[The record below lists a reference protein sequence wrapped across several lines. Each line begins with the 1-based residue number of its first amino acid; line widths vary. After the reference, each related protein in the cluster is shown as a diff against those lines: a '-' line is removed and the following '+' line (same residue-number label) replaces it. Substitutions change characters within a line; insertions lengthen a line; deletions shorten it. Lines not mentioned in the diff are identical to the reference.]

1 MHQIPGAVLDAIE
14 SIHLPSFPQALLRF
28 LSAVNDDQVSMAELA
43 TMAGQDPALSAR
55 ILTVANSP
63 ALRRTAEVK
72 SLDEG
77 LVVLGTRLMRTLA
90 ACLAIQSVFART
102 TGDHRYNLT
111 GIWVHSLRTAEL
123 AYSLASHV
131 DYPNVDEAYLAGLL
145 HDIGQLLLLG
155 GMSDRYGI
163 LLDRSSDEASLL
175 NNEESLLGTDHAAVG
190 AWLVDQWQLSSFMA
204 DAVLFHH
211 KPANEIVHADFLSQ
225 IVWSAD
231 IIGSSKKTDL
241 LQNESNTNIA
251 VIKSILGIKLSDAVA
266 IQQACFERVEMLA
279 TALDIQESHQA
290 KTIPY
295 LSTPFEYFRPKLNDS
310 DLAYSR
316 IETLVRD
323 MALMHSLQLSLA
335 ELCRENEIVT
345 AVRESAR
352 ILFGLGRIAFL
363 FVQHDK
369 KSLSGANIGGQSDL
383 FQHIEIKLDQVE
395 SLAAAVVQ
403 GKQPSSTFD
412 DECPAPVSLMDVRI
426 ARALKCE
433 GVLYVPMSV
442 RGNNIGIMAYG
453 VSAAQYAR
461 IHPRLVWMANFAN
474 LAADSI
480 ETWRELRR
488 REQELETALTS
499 RFEQQARKVVHETGN
514 PLGIIKNYLKIVS
527 RKLPDE
533 LDVQQE
539 LNILGEEIDRVTQIV
554 RSLGDLSETPPST
567 GSFDVNVVIG
577 EMLALYGESLFSSC
591 GITLIKSLEANLSP
605 VNGDRDSLKQI
616 LFNIWKNGSEAMPE
630 GGHFIISTR
639 GDIIKDKQ
647 HYIEIHLS
655 DSGPGIPQEVMERL
669 FQPLPTNRRPG
680 HSGIGLS
687 IVASL
692 VKRLG
697 GQISCQ
703 SQAGKGTNFIIL
715 LPQPKGQPKE

>member
-1 MHQIPGAVLDAIE
+1 LHQIPGAVLDAIE
-14 SIHLPSFPQALLRF
+14 SIQLPSFPQVLLRF
-28 LSAVNDDQVSMAELA
+28 LNAVNDDQVSIAELA
-43 TMAGQDPALSAR
+43 TMAGQDPALTAR

-63 ALRRTAEVK
+63 ALRPATEIK
-72 SLDEG
+72 SLDKG
-77 LVVLGTRLMRTLA
+77 LVVLGTRLMKTLA

-102 TGDHRYNLT
+102 TGDPRYDLT
-111 GIWVHSLRTAEL
+111 GFWVHSLRTAEL

-131 DYPNVDEAYLAGLL
+131 DYPDVDEAYLAGLI
-145 HDIGQLLLLG
+145 HEIGQLLLLG

-163 LLDRSSDEASLL
+163 LLDRSADEAALL
-175 NNEESLLGTDHAAVG
+175 NNEDSILGTNHAAVG

-211 KPANEIVHADFLSQ
+211 KPANEIVHADFLSR
-225 IVWSAD
+225 IVWSAN
-231 IIGSSKKTDL
+231 IIGSNKSTDL

-251 VIKSILGIKLSDAVA
+251 AIKSILGIKLSDAMA
-266 IQQACFERVEMLA
+266 IQQVCFERVDMLA
-279 TALDIQESHQA
+279 AALDIQEPHQA

-295 LSTPFEYFRPKLNDS
+295 LSTPFEYFRPKLNDN
-310 DLAYSR
+310 DVAYSR
-316 IETLVRD
+316 IEAQVRD
-323 MALMHSLQLSLA
+323 MATMQSLQLSLA

-345 AVRESAR
+345 AVRESTR

-363 FVQHDK
+363 FVQQDK

-383 FQHIEIKLDQVE
+383 LQHIEIRLDQVQ
-395 SLAAAVVQ
+395 SLAAAVAL
-403 GKQPSSTFD
+403 GKLPSSTFD
-412 DECPAPVSLMDVRI
+412 DECLSTVSLVDVRI
-426 ARALKCE
+426 ARALKSE
-433 GVLYVPMSV
+433 GVLYMSV
-442 RGNNIGIMAYG
+442 RGNKIGIMAYG
-453 VSAAQYAR
+453 VSATQYAR
-461 IHPRLVWMANFAN
+461 IQPRLVWMADFAN

-499 RFEQQARKVVHETGN
+499 RFEQQARRVVHETGN

-527 RKLPDE
+527 RKLPGE

-554 RSLGDLSETPPST
+554 QSLGVLVETSPAT
-567 GSFDVNVVIG
+567 GAFDVNVVIG

-605 VNGDRDSLKQI
+605 VSGDRDCFKQI
-616 LFNIWKNGSEAMPE
+616 LFNLWKNGSEAMPK

-639 GDIIKDKQ
+639 GNIKHDEQ
-647 HYIEIHLS
+647 HSIEIHLS
-655 DSGPGIPQEVMERL
+655 DSGPGIPEEVMERL

-680 HSGIGLS
+680 HSGVGLS

-692 VKRLG
+692 VERLG
-697 GQISCQ
+697 GRISCQ
-703 SQAGKGTNFIIL
+703 SQAGKGTSFIIL
-715 LPQPKGQPKE
+715 LPQSKERPKE

>member
-1 MHQIPGAVLDAIE
+1 MHKIPGDVLDAIE
-14 SIHLPSFPQALLRF
+14 SIQLPSFPQVLLQF
-28 LSAVNDDQVSMAELA
+28 LSAVNKDQVTMAELA

-63 ALRRTAEVK
+63 ALRPAAEVR
-72 SLDEG
+72 SLEKG

-102 TGDHRYNLT
+102 SGDPRYNLT
-111 GIWVHSLRTAEL
+111 GFWFHSLRTAEL

-131 DYPNVDEAYLAGLL
+131 DYPDVEEAYLAGLI

-155 GMSDRYGI
+155 GMNDRYGI
-163 LLDRSSDEASLL
+163 LLDKSADEVVLL
-175 NNEESLLGTDHAAVG
+175 NNEDVLLGTDHAAVG
-190 AWLVDQWQLSSFMA
+190 AWLVDQWQFSSFLA

-211 KPANEIVHADFLSQ
+211 KPAGEIVHADFLSQ

-231 IIGSSKKTDL
+231 IIGANPTTDL
-241 LQNESNTNIA
+241 LQNESNVNIA
-251 VIKSILGIKLSDAVA
+251 AIKSILGIKLSDVVA
-266 IQQACFERVEMLA
+266 IQRVCFERVDTLA
-279 TALDIQESHQA
+279 AALDIQDPSQA

-295 LSTPFEYFRPKLNDS
+295 VATPFEYFRPKLNES
-310 DLAYSR
+310 DVAYSR
-316 IETLVRD
+316 MEALVRD
-323 MALMHSLQLSLA
+323 MATTHSLQLSLS

-363 FVQHDK
+363 FVQNDK
-369 KSLSGANIGGQSDL
+369 KTLSGANICGQSDL
-383 FQHIEIKLDQVE
+383 LQHIEIGLDNEQ

-403 GKQPSSTFD
+403 AKLPSSTFD
-412 DECPAPVSLMDVRI
+412 DECLATVSLMDIRI
-426 ARALKCE
+426 ARALKSD
-433 GVLYVPMSV
+433 GVLYIPMSV
-442 RGNNIGIMAYG
+442 RGHVIGIMAYG
-453 VSAAQYAR
+453 MSAAQYAR
-461 IHPRLVWMANFAN
+461 VHPRLVWMTSFAN
-474 LAADSI
+474 LAADSV

-488 REQELETALTS
+488 RDQEIETTLAS

-527 RKLPDE
+527 RKLPVE

-554 RSLGDLSETPPST
+554 QSLGKIVETPPAT
-567 GSFDVNVVIG
+567 GAFDVNAVIG

-591 GITLIKSLEANLSP
+591 GITLIKSLETDLPS
-605 VNGDRDSLKQI
+605 VSGDRDSFKQI
-616 LFNIWKNGSEAMPE
+616 LFNLWKNGSEAMPD

-639 GDIIKDKQ
+639 GNIQ
-647 HYIEIHLS
+647 HGEQQHIEINLS
-655 DSGPGIPQEVMERL
+655 DSGPGMPQEVLERL

-680 HSGIGLS
+680 HSGVGLS

-692 VKRLG
+692 VERLG
-697 GQISCQ
+697 GHIHCQ
-703 SQAGKGTNFIIL
+703 TEAGKGTSFIIL
-715 LPQPKGQPKE
+715 LPQSKGRP

>member
-1 MHQIPGAVLDAIE
+1 LNQIPGAVLEAIE
-14 SIHLPSFPQALLRF
+14 SIQLPSFPQVLHRF
-28 LSAVNDDQVSMAELA
+28 LSAVNDDQVTMAELA

-63 ALRRTAEVK
+63 AMRRVAEVK
-72 SLDEG
+72 SLDKC
-77 LVVLGTRLMRTLA
+77 LVVLGTRLMRTIS

-102 TGDHRYNLT
+102 TGDLGYNLT
-111 GIWVHSLRTAEL
+111 GFWAHSLRTAEL
-123 AYSLASHV
+123 AYAIASHV
-131 DYPNVDEAYLAGLL
+131 DYPDADEAYLAGLM

-155 GMSDRYGI
+155 GMSDRYGV
-163 LLDRSSDEASLL
+163 LLDRSADEAALL
-175 NNEESLLGTDHAAVG
+175 NNEDSLLGTDHAAVG
-190 AWLVDQWQLSSFMA
+190 AWLIDQWQLSSFMA

-211 KPANEIVHADFLSQ
+211 MPANEIVHADFLSQ

-231 IIGSSKKTDL
+231 IIGNNKKTDL

-251 VIKSILGIKLSDAVA
+251 AITSILGIKLTDAVA
-266 IQQACFERVEMLA
+266 IQQLCFERVDKLA
-279 TALDIQESHQA
+279 TALDIQESSQT

-295 LSTPFEYFRPKLNDS
+295 LSTPFEYFRTKLNDS
-310 DLAYSR
+310 DVAYSR
-316 IETLVRD
+316 IEALVRD
-323 MALMHSLQLSLA
+323 MATMHSLQLSLA

-352 ILFGLGRIAFL
+352 ILFGLGKIAFL

-383 FQHIEIKLDQVE
+383 FQHIEISLDRVQ
-395 SLAAAVVQ
+395 SLAAAVVL

-412 DECPAPVSLMDVRI
+412 DECSATVSLVDVRI

-433 GVLYVPMSV
+433 GLLYVPMSV

-461 IHPRLVWMANFAN
+461 ILPRLGWMAGFAN

-488 REQELETALTS
+488 REQELETTLTS

-533 LDVQQE
+533 HDVQQE
-539 LNILGEEIDRVTQIV
+539 LTILGEEIDRVTQIV
-554 RSLGDLSETPPST
+554 RSLGELVETPPAT
-567 GSFDVNVVIG
+567 GAFDVNAVIG

-591 GITLIKSLEANLSP
+591 GIALIKSLEANLSP
-605 VNGDRDSLKQI
+605 VGGDRDSFKQI

-639 GDIIKDKQ
+639 GNIIHDEQ

-680 HSGIGLS
+680 HFGVGLS
-687 IVASL
+687 IVASM
-692 VKRLG
+692 VERLG

-703 SQAGKGTNFIIL
+703 SQAGKGTSFIIL
-715 LPQPKGQPKE
+715 LPQPKGCLKE

>member
-1 MHQIPGAVLDAIE
+1 MNRIPGAVLDAIE
-14 SIHLPSFPQALLRF
+14 SIQLPLFPQVLHRF
-28 LSAVNDDQVSMAELA
+28 LSAVNDDQVTMAELA
-43 TMAGQDPALSAR
+43 TMAKQDPALSAR

-63 ALRRTAEVK
+63 AMRRGAEVK
-72 SLDEG
+72 SLDKC
-77 LVVLGTRLMRTLA
+77 LVVLGTRLMKTLS

-102 TGDHRYNLT
+102 TGDLGYNLT
-111 GIWVHSLRTAEL
+111 GFWAHSLHTAEL
-123 AYSLASHV
+123 AYSLAAHV
-131 DYPNVDEAYLAGLL
+131 DYPDVDEAYLAGLM

-163 LLDRSSDEASLL
+163 LLDRSVDEAALL
-175 NNEESLLGTDHAAVG
+175 NNEDSLLGTDHAAVG
-190 AWLVDQWQLSSFMA
+190 AWLIDQWQLSSFMA

-231 IIGSSKKTDL
+231 IIANNKKTDL

-251 VIKSILGIKLSDAVA
+251 AIKSMLGIKLSDAAA
-266 IQQACFERVEMLA
+266 IQQACFERVGMLA
-279 TALDIQESHQA
+279 TALDIQESDPT
-290 KTIPY
+290 KTIPCLATPLEY
-295 LSTPFEYFRPKLNDS
+295 LRPKLNEGNV
-310 DLAYSR
+310 AYSR
-316 IETLVRD
+316 IEAQVRD
-323 MALMHSLQLSLA
+323 MAMMHSLHLSLA

-363 FVQHDK
+363 FVQEDN
-369 KSLSGANIGGQSDL
+369 KSLSGAGIGGQSDL
-383 FQHIEIKLDQVE
+383 LQQIEISLDRAQ

-403 GKQPSSTFD
+403 GKEPVSTFD
-412 DECPAPVSLMDVRI
+412 DECAAAVSLVDVRI

-453 VSAAQYAR
+453 VSATQYAR
-461 IHPRLVWMANFAN
+461 VRPRLGWISSFAN

-480 ETWRELRR
+480 ETWRGLRR
-488 REQELETALTS
+488 REQELETTLAN

-527 RKLPDE
+527 RKLPAE
-533 LDVQQE
+533 FDVQQE
-539 LNILGEEIDRVTQIV
+539 LNILGEEIDRVSQIV
-554 RSLGDLSETPPST
+554 RSLGELAETPPAT
-567 GSFDVNVVIG
+567 DAFDVNVVIG

-591 GITLIKSLEANLSP
+591 GISLIKSLEANLP
-605 VNGDRDSLKQI
+605 TVAGDRDSFKQV
-616 LFNIWKNGSEAMPE
+616 LFNIWKNGSEAMPD

-639 GDIIKDKQ
+639 GNIIHDEQ
-647 HYIEIHLS
+647 HHVEVHLS

-680 HSGIGLS
+680 HSGVGLS
-687 IVASL
+687 IVASK
-692 VKRLG
+692 VERLG
-697 GQISCQ
+697 GRISCE
-703 SQAGKGTNFIIL
+703 SQAGKGTSFIIL
-715 LPQPKGQPKE
+715 LPQPGGA

>member
-1 MHQIPGAVLDAIE
+1 MQQIPGPVFDAIE
-14 SIHLPSFPQALLRF
+14 SIQLPSFPQVLLRF
-28 LSAVNDDQVSMAELA
+28 LSAVNDDKVSTAELA

-63 ALRRTAEVK
+63 ALRRVAEVK

-102 TGDHRYNLT
+102 TGDLRFNLN
-111 GIWVHSLRTAEL
+111 GFWAHSLRTAEL
-123 AYSLASHV
+123 AYAIAAHV
-131 DYPNVDEAYLAGLL
+131 NYPDVDEAYLTGLL

-163 LLDRSSDEASLL
+163 LLDRSADETALL
-175 NNEESLLGTDHAAVG
+175 YNEDSLLGTDHAAVG
-190 AWLVDQWQLSSFMA
+190 AWLIDQWQLSSFMA

-211 KPANEIVHADFLSQ
+211 KPANEIVNADLLSQ

-231 IIGSSKKTDL
+231 IIGNSKKTDL
-241 LQNESNTNIA
+241 LQNESNATIA
-251 VIKSILGIKLSDAVA
+251 AITSILGITLSDAAA
-266 IQQACFERVEMLA
+266 IQQVCFERVALLA
-279 TALDIQESHQA
+279 AALDIQESHQS

-295 LSTPFEYFRPKLNDS
+295 LSTPFEHLRPKLHES
-310 DLAYSR
+310 DMAYSR
-316 IETLVRD
+316 IEAVVRD
-323 MALMHSLQLSLA
+323 MATMHSLQLSLA
-335 ELCRENEIVT
+335 ELCRENEIVM

-352 ILFGLGRIAFL
+352 ILFGLGQIAFL

-369 KSLSGANIGGQSDL
+369 KSLSGANIGGQPDL
-383 FQHIEIKLDQVE
+383 FQQIDIRLDRVQ
-395 SLAAAVVQ
+395 SLAAAVAL

-412 DECPAPVSLMDVRI
+412 DECPATVSLVDVRI

-433 GVLYVPMSV
+433 GLLYVPMIV
-442 RGNNIGIMAYG
+442 RGNHIGIMAYG
-453 VSAAQYAR
+453 VSATQYAR
-461 IHPRLVWMANFAN
+461 IHPRLGWMASFAEM
-474 LAADSI
+474 AADSI
-480 ETWRELRR
+480 ETWRSLRQ
-488 REQELETALTS
+488 REQEVETALTS

-514 PLGIIKNYLKIVS
+514 PLAIIKNYLKIVS
-527 RKLPDE
+527 QRLPGE

-539 LNILGEEIDRVTQIV
+539 LNVLGEEIDRVTQIV
-554 RSLGDLSETPPST
+554 RSLGELVETPPAT
-567 GSFDVNVVIG
+567 GAFDVNVVIG
-577 EMLALYGESLFSSC
+577 EMLALYGESLFASR
-591 GITLIKSLEANLSP
+591 GITLIKSFEANLPP
-605 VNGDRDSLKQI
+605 VSGDRDSFKQI

-639 GDIIKDKQ
+639 GNIKHDEQ

-655 DSGPGIPQEVMERL
+655 DSGPGLPQEVMERL
-669 FQPLPTNRRPG
+669 FQPLSPNRRPG

-692 VKRLG
+692 VERLG

-703 SQAGKGTNFIIL
+703 SQAGTGTSFIIL
-715 LPQPKGQPKE
+715 LPQPKGA